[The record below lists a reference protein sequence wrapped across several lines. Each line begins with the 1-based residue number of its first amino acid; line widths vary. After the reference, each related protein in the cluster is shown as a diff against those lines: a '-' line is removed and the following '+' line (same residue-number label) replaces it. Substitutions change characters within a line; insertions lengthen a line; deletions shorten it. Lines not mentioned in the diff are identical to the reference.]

1 MISNFVALL
10 RSNLFV
16 SMLGIVQGFVVA
28 RFLGPAQYGILKLL
42 DMIPQ
47 LAKYGDLGFISV
59 ARREI
64 PYHIGAGDDEKAQ
77 LIRNLSYSSEILL
90 SIFISTISFSM
101 MFFYFPDTLMVV
113 GIFSY
118 TIVLLLQKI
127 IKVFQTESIIER
139 KFKILSRIILLSG
152 SISAIGIILLVP
164 FIGIYAMFII
174 IPFSALI
181 TLIYARKHIPIKFR
195 FMARHPEL
203 SRIIKVGIPIALSTV
218 TTGLFQYSKRL
229 SINHFLGIV
238 YLGYYGIALQLITLI
253 NSNASF
259 LTKMTQPQIAE
270 YVGRKQYRTSIDLVK
285 YSMGFSL
292 FALAVILG
300 FALINVSWTIKI
312 LLPQYLLGLASYY
325 GLLLCGYISFSQSF
339 IRTLLV
345 APSVDKQVYLPL
357 IGLSSTVTFLSIVF
371 YLYLDNNIT
380 FTNIIYADIA
390 AFPSGGLSSI
400 SYFLAISK

>member
-1 MISNFVALL
+1 
-10 RSNLFV
+10 
-16 SMLGIVQGFVVA
+16 
-28 RFLGPAQYGILKLL
+28 
-42 DMIPQ
+42 
-47 LAKYGDLGFISV
+47 
-59 ARREI
+59 
-64 PYHIGAGDDEKAQ
+64 
-77 LIRNLSYSSEILL
+77 
-90 SIFISTISFSM
+90 
-101 MFFYFPDTLMVV
+101 
-113 GIFSY
+113 
-118 TIVLLLQKI
+118 
-127 IKVFQTESIIER
+127 
-139 KFKILSRIILLSG
+139 
-152 SISAIGIILLVP
+152 
-164 FIGIYAMFII
+164 
-174 IPFSALI
+174 
-181 TLIYARKHIPIKFR
+181 
-195 FMARHPEL
+195 HPEL
-203 SRIIKVGIPIALSTV
+203 FRIIKVGIPIALATV
-218 TTGLFQYSKRL
+218 ATGLFQYSKRL

-345 APSVDKQVYLPL
+345 APSVDKQIYLPL

-390 AFPSGGLSSI
+390 AFSI
-400 SYFLAISK
+400 RWPF